1 MDNVA
6 ENVVV
11 NAVFDADEN
20 IDVPDPV
27 SSDVVVESNVLLDDV
42 FSQVLISDSSSGEPS
57 CPSLLDSQGF
67 FEVCVADRLQEGVS
81 VPNPPGPQSTPSV
94 DIDMESQQAFDVQS
108 PASSSPPDV
117 SSDGRRGVS
126 SDVSSSSSG
135 RVSNRAS
142 VASSRR
148 KPAPSPPIIDALNR
162 RPTRPSLPVTKASGT
177 TRSSSKNPP
186 PPPPDVEF
194 VS

>member
-11 NAVFDADEN
+11 NAVVDADEN
-20 IDVPDPV
+20 IAVPDPV
-27 SSDVVVESNVLLDDV
+27 SSDVPVEGDVLLDDV
-42 FSQVLISDSSSGEPS
+42 SSQVLISDSSSGEPS
-57 CPSLLDSQGF
+57 GPSRLDSQGF
-67 FEVCVADRLQEGVS
+67 VEVCVAHRLQEGVS

-94 DIDMESQQAFDVQS
+94 DIDMESQQASDVLP

-117 SSDGRRGVS
+117 LPNGHRGASSNVP
-126 SDVSSSSSG
+126 SSSGG

-148 KPAPSPPIIDALNR
+148 KPAPSPPVIDALNR
-162 RPTRPSLPVTKASGT
+162 RPTPPSLPVTKALGT
-177 TRSSSKNPP
+177 T
-186 PPPPDVEF
+186 
-194 VS
+194 